1 MQLLKRKI
9 SSSCPPK
16 RCSALIHQCAAPRSF
31 NKRDYSQLV
40 GADYFER
47 KGLVSIRN
55 HGNLH
60 VGLRSP
66 KEWDINPI
74 NGETIRH
81 FTPIRGQKR
90 QICRVP
96 ECMGLVEITR

>member
-1 MQLLKRKI
+1 MQLLKRKM

-16 RCSALIHQCAAPRSF
+16 RCSALIHRCAAPRSF

-47 KGLVSIRN
+47 KGWCQL
-55 HGNLH
+55 GTTENLH
-60 VGLRSP
+60 VGLRSL
-66 KEWDINPI
+66 KVWDINPI
-74 NGETIRH
+74 NEGIVRH

-90 QICRVP
+90 QICRVR
-96 ECMGLVEITR
+96 ECIKAAE